1 MLYIHVHIHTT
12 YLHVVLIKVFFLF
25 VCIFFF
31 KYSKTGFYYV
41 AHDGFTV
48 TFHSFLVS
56 ASSVLGLEVCFTIL
70 APYVV

>member
-1 MLYIHVHIHTT
+1 MYTYIPHTCMWFS
-12 YLHVVLIKVFFLF
+12 LRFFFCLF
-25 VCIFFF
+25 VFFFF